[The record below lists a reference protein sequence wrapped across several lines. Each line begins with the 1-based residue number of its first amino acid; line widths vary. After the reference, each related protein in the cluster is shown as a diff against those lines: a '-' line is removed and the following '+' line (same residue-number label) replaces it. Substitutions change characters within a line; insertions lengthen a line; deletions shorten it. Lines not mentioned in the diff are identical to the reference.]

1 MSLAAAPELDEDDGD
16 EESSELSS
24 SESEVEVAVAL
35 PLAVVLLESGVGVAE
50 ASRLLSM
57 SHSSLWTPVGTLDH
71 QSGYLLLSRSLRRE
85 VWAAELVRI
94 FWSQVLGIAVA
105 RTSTTELGKPGMSTL
120 VGMDERISVREAL
133 WFVSLGLLLSSIRTI
148 RTYRESRS
156 AMMSE
161 LLLPSWGAA
170 MAVAERRSRGRVLYC
185 IVTVRRYFCF

>member
-105 RTSTTELGKPGMSTL
+105 RTSTTELGTPGMSTL
-120 VGMDERISVREAL
+120 VGMDERISVREA
-133 WFVSLGLLLSSIRTI
+133 
-148 RTYRESRS
+148 RESRS